1 MSVMGD
7 RWAAHWGN
15 KYREPGVKRPGA
27 RSLPGSRS
35 GLSRGSPGL
44 SRSFWLFDFLD
55 IGLPGSPGLF
65 QVLSA
70 TGHVVRTN

>member
-1 MSVMGD
+1 
-7 RWAAHWGN
+7 
-15 KYREPGVKRPGA
+15 
-27 RSLPGSRS
+27 
-35 GLSRGSPGL
+35 
-44 SRSFWLFDFLD
+44 LD